1 LIKKI
6 IIDTDPAIGIAGT
19 DADDPIAI
27 MLALRDPR
35 LDLLAITTVF
45 GNCPPL
51 LGARCAARILQTHG
65 CTDIPIAVGQSVPL
79 SGTLP
84 DLLQQAYADAR
95 GREGSIVLPSPHD
108 SHCHRHAS
116 EVMIEL
122 VRRHPHQITIVAIG
136 AQSNLAMA
144 LLQAPDIAPL
154 IKEVVMMAG
163 ALGFNSRWGRGNITS
178 VAECNIWFDPHAADI
193 VFRSGIP
200 LTMVSL
206 DVTNED
212 CGLVLMREDIENI
225 DDDRPFVTLFKKICH
240 SYFEAP
246 MFEWSQGCVLYDP
259 LAVAVSADEAI
270 ADYQDM
276 AIGIETKGLL
286 SYGQTVPLRDH
297 APNIRVC
304 TSIDGR
310 KIVKDSVK
318 IITAP

>member
-1 LIKKI
+1 MKKI

-35 LDLLAITTVF
+35 LELLAITTVF

-51 LGARCAARILQTHG
+51 LGARCATQILQTYG
-65 CTDIPIAVGQSVPL
+65 SSNIPVAVGQGVPL

-84 DLLQQAYADAR
+84 DLLQQAYTGAR
-95 GREGSIVLPSPHD
+95 GQEGSIILPSED
-108 SHCHRHAS
+108 ASHCHRHAS
-116 EVMIEL
+116 ELIIEL
-122 VRRHPHQITIVAIG
+122 VRRYPHQITLIAIG

-144 LLQAPDIAPL
+144 LLKAPDIAPL
-154 IKEVVMMAG
+154 IKEVIMMAG
-163 ALGFNSRWGRGNITS
+163 ALGLNSRWGRGNITP

-200 LTMVSL
+200 LTMASL

-212 CGLVLMREDIENI
+212 CGLVLMPEDVENI
-225 DDDRPFVTLFKKICH
+225 ADKNAFVTLFKKICH

-246 MFEWSQGCVLYDP
+246 MFDCSQGCVLYDP
-259 LAVAVSADEAI
+259 LAVAISADEGI
-270 ADYQDM
+270 ADYQNM
-276 AIGIETKGLL
+276 AIGIETAGRL

-297 APNIRVC
+297 APNVRVC
-304 TSIDGR
+304 TFIDGR
-310 KIVKDSVK
+310 KIVKDSVNM
-318 IITAP
+318 IIAP